1 MVEQENSCEVLV
13 IGGGPAGSTI
23 AALLAQRG
31 RDVLM
36 LEKSKHPRF
45 HIGESLLPMN
55 MPMFEELGLLEEI
68 KRIGIVKLGAE
79 FVSPWHPAPVMIDF
93 NDALDNT
100 WPSAYQV
107 RRDEFDEVLF
117 KNAAAKGARVVEECK
132 VKDIQF
138 LPGEGALV
146 DTQDKDGN
154 TQRIRARF
162 VVDASGRD
170 TFLSNHFQMKHRNKK
185 HNSAAMFGHFSGVK
199 RLEGEV
205 EGNISLFWFDHG
217 WFWFIPLPD
226 GNTSIG
232 ATCWPYYMKT
242 RKTDM
247 TQFFMD
253 TIAMCPALME
263 RMQEAKLVSPV
274 TATGNFSYLS
284 ERSSGENYILL
295 GDAFAFIDPIFSSG
309 VFLAMASSFAGADG
323 GRALPEQAA
332 GSGARPEGIR
342 QGHHAGAQDI
352 LLVHLPHHHAGHA
365 QPAHVQGH
373 REQGQARADLH
384 PDRRRVPHQS
394 LCLLAV
400 HVQGHVLRR
409 FAASSEVQLHGLAQ
423 TQAFDPGRRDGRDGL
438 ICEVAAGNSDWHISM
453 PGKSAH
459 ISKVTAGMC

>member
-1 MVEQENSCEVLV
+1 MIEQEGSCEVLV

-23 AALLAQRG
+23 AALLAQGG

-55 MPMFEELGLLEEI
+55 MPMFEELGIAEEI

-79 FVSPWHPAPVMIDF
+79 FVSPWHKAPVMIDF

-107 RRDEFDEVLF
+107 RRDEFDEILF

-132 VKDIQF
+132 VTGIQF
-138 LPGEGALV
+138 LPKEGALV

-154 TQRIRARF
+154 KQSVRTKF

-185 HNSAAMFGHFSGVK
+185 HNSAAMFGHFSGVT

-217 WFWFIPLPD
+217 WFWLIPLPD

-232 ATCWPYYMKT
+232 ATCWPYYMK
-242 RKTDM
+242 RLKSNDF

-263 RMQEAKLVSPV
+263 RMKDAKLETPV

-309 VFLAMASSFAGADG
+309 VFLAMASSFAGAKAIE
-323 GRALPEQAA
+323 RCLSKPQEAEQALKEFDRA
-332 GSGARPEGIR
+332 IMEGPKVFSWFIYRITTPAMRNLLMYKGAE
-342 QGHHAGAQDI
+342 
-352 LLVHLPHHHAGHA
+352 
-365 QPAHVQGH
+365 
-373 REQGQARADLH
+373 
-384 PDRRRVPHQS
+384 
-394 LCLLAV
+394 
-400 HVQGHVLRR
+400 
-409 FAASSEVQLHGLAQ
+409 
-423 TQAFDPGRRDGRDGL
+423 
-438 ICEVAAGNSDWHISM
+438 
-453 PGKSAH
+453 
-459 ISKVTAGMC
+459 SKVKKVLISILTGDVYRTERYTFWLFMFKLMYYGGSILHLKSTIMAWFKRKRSIQVLDVGVTETYGN

>member
-1 MVEQENSCEVLV
+1 MVGQESSCEVLV

-23 AALLAQRG
+23 AALLAQGG

-36 LEKSKHPRF
+36 LEKDKHPRF

-55 MPMFEELGLLEEI
+55 MPMFEELGLLDEI

-107 RRDEFDEVLF
+107 RRDQFDEVMF
-117 KNAAAKGARVVEECK
+117 KNAAAKGARVVEQCK
-132 VKDIQF
+132 VTDIKFQ
-138 LPGEGALV
+138 PGAEALV
-146 DTQDKDGN
+146 DTMDKDGQ
-154 TQRIRARF
+154 TQRIRAKF

-170 TFLSNHFQMKHRNKK
+170 TFLSNHFGMKHRNKK

-263 RMQEAKLVSPV
+263 RMKDAKLETPV

-309 VFLAMASSFAGADG
+309 VFLAMASSFAGAKAVE
-323 GRALPEQAA
+323 RCLSKPQEAEQALKEFDKA
-332 GSGARPEGIR
+332 IMEGPRIFSWFIYRITTPAMRNLLMFKGTESKVKKALISILTGDVYRTHRYAWWLFMFKVMYYGGS
-342 QGHHAGAQDI
+342 
-352 LLVHLPHHHAGHA
+352 LVHLK
-365 QPAHVQGH
+365 
-373 REQGQARADLH
+373 
-384 PDRRRVPHQS
+384 
-394 LCLLAV
+394 
-400 HVQGHVLRR
+400 
-409 FAASSEVQLHGLAQ
+409 SSFMAWRKRKRSIQVMDIG
-423 TQAFDPGRRDGRDGL
+423 
-438 ICEVAAGNSDWHISM
+438 
-453 PGKSAH
+453 
-459 ISKVTAGMC
+459 VTG

>member
-1 MVEQENSCEVLV
+1 MVEQESSCEVLV

-36 LEKSKHPRF
+36 LEKSRHPRF

-93 NDALDNT
+93 NHALDNT

-132 VKDIQF
+132 VTDIKFQ
-138 LPGEGALV
+138 PGVEALV
-146 DTQDKDGN
+146 DTVDKDGQ
-154 TQRIRARF
+154 TQRIRAKF

-242 RKTDM
+242 RKGDF

-263 RMQEAKLVSPV
+263 RMKDAKLETPV

-309 VFLAMASSFAGADG
+309 VFLAMASSFAGADAVERCLSKPQEAEQALKDFDKAIMQG
-323 GRALPEQAA
+323 PKIFSWFIYRITTPAMRNLLMYKGTESKVKRALISILTGDVYRTDRYSFWLFMFKVMYYG
-332 GSGARPEGIR
+332 GSLLHLKSSIMAWRKRKRSIR
-342 QGHHAGAQDI
+342 VMDI
-352 LLVHLPHHHAGHA
+352 G
-365 QPAHVQGH
+365 
-373 REQGQARADLH
+373 
-384 PDRRRVPHQS
+384 
-394 LCLLAV
+394 
-400 HVQGHVLRR
+400 
-409 FAASSEVQLHGLAQ
+409 
-423 TQAFDPGRRDGRDGL
+423 
-438 ICEVAAGNSDWHISM
+438 
-453 PGKSAH
+453 
-459 ISKVTAGMC
+459 VTG

>member
-1 MVEQENSCEVLV
+1 MAGQESSCEVLV

-132 VKDIQF
+132 VTDIKFQ
-138 LPGEGALV
+138 PGAEALV
-146 DTQDKDGN
+146 STMDKDGQE
-154 TQRIRARF
+154 QRIRARF

-217 WFWFIPLPD
+217 WFWFIPLAD

-263 RMQEAKLVSPV
+263 RMKEARLVSPV

-309 VFLAMASSFAGADG
+309 VFLAMASSFAGADAVERCLDKPQEAAQALKAFDKAIMQG
-323 GRALPEQAA
+323 PRVFSWFIYRITTPAMRNLLMYKGTESKVKRALISILTGDVYRTNRYAFWLFMFKVMYYG
-332 GSGARPEGIR
+332 GSLLHLKSSIMAWRKRKRSI
-342 QGHHAGAQDI
+342 QVMDI
-352 LLVHLPHHHAGHA
+352 G
-365 QPAHVQGH
+365 
-373 REQGQARADLH
+373 
-384 PDRRRVPHQS
+384 
-394 LCLLAV
+394 
-400 HVQGHVLRR
+400 
-409 FAASSEVQLHGLAQ
+409 
-423 TQAFDPGRRDGRDGL
+423 
-438 ICEVAAGNSDWHISM
+438 
-453 PGKSAH
+453 
-459 ISKVTAGMC
+459 VTG

>member
-1 MVEQENSCEVLV
+1 MVGQESSCEVLV

-23 AALLAQRG
+23 AALLAQGG

-55 MPMFEELGLLEEI
+55 MPMFEELGLLDEI

-107 RRDEFDEVLF
+107 RRDEFDEVMF

-132 VKDIQF
+132 VTDIQF
-138 LPGEGALV
+138 QPGAEALV
-146 DTQDKDGN
+146 DTMDKDGQ
-154 TQRIRARF
+154 TQRIRAKF

-170 TFLSNHFQMKHRNKK
+170 TFLSNHFGMKHRNKK

-242 RKTDM
+242 RKTDV

-263 RMQEAKLVSPV
+263 RMKDAKLETPV

-284 ERSSGENYILL
+284 ERSSGANYILL

-309 VFLAMASSFAGADG
+309 VFLAMASSFAGAKAVE
-323 GRALPEQAA
+323 RCLSKPQEA
-332 GSGARPEGIR
+332 
-342 QGHHAGAQDI
+342 
-352 LLVHLPHHHAGHA
+352 
-365 QPAHVQGH
+365 
-373 REQGQARADLH
+373 GQALKEFDKAIMQGPKIFSWFIYRITTPAM
-384 PDRRRVPHQS
+384 RN
-394 LCLLAV
+394 LLMFK
-400 HVQGHVLRR
+400 GT
-409 FAASSEVQLHGLAQ
+409 E
-423 TQAFDPGRRDGRDGL
+423 
-438 ICEVAAGNSDWHISM
+438 
-453 PGKSAH
+453 
-459 ISKVTAGMC
+459 SKVKKALISILTGDVYRTNRYTFWLFMFKVMYYGGSLLHLKSSFMAWRKRKRSIQVMDIGVTG

>member
-1 MVEQENSCEVLV
+1 MVGQESSCEVLV

-23 AALLAQRG
+23 AALLAQGG

-107 RRDEFDEVLF
+107 RRDQFDEVMF

-132 VKDIQF
+132 VTDIQF
-138 LPGEGALV
+138 QPGAEALV
-146 DTQDKDGN
+146 DTMDKDGQ
-154 TQRIRARF
+154 TQRIRAKF

-170 TFLSNHFQMKHRNKK
+170 TFLSNHFGMKHRNKK

-242 RKTDM
+242 RKTDV

-263 RMQEAKLVSPV
+263 RMKEAKLETPV

-284 ERSSGENYILL
+284 ERSSGANYILL

-309 VFLAMASSFAGADG
+309 VFLAMASSFAGAKAVERCLSKPQEAEQALREFDKAIMQG
-323 GRALPEQAA
+323 PKIFSWFIYRITTPAMRNLLMFKGTESKVKRALISILTGDVYRTDRYTFWLFMFKVMYYG
-332 GSGARPEGIR
+332 GSLLHLKSSFMAWRKRKRSI
-342 QGHHAGAQDI
+342 QVMDI
-352 LLVHLPHHHAGHA
+352 G
-365 QPAHVQGH
+365 
-373 REQGQARADLH
+373 
-384 PDRRRVPHQS
+384 
-394 LCLLAV
+394 
-400 HVQGHVLRR
+400 
-409 FAASSEVQLHGLAQ
+409 
-423 TQAFDPGRRDGRDGL
+423 
-438 ICEVAAGNSDWHISM
+438 
-453 PGKSAH
+453 
-459 ISKVTAGMC
+459 VTD